1 MDFKMAWR
9 NIWRNPRRTLITVS
23 TIAFSCLLLVF
34 IMSFQFG
41 GYETMINTSV
51 KIHSGHLQLQA
62 KDFKEKRNIR
72 MVVEDPQ
79 ILGKMLDEISGVKS
93 YTYRSEGFSIISSDQ
108 RSFAGSVIGID
119 PEKEAEVSNLKSII
133 RQGSYLSSD
142 DFNQALVG
150 EHLANKLK
158 VGLGDEIVILG
169 QGRDGSI
176 AAGVVT
182 VQGIF
187 NSGLDEFDRSTVH
200 IRRADFEEIFTM
212 GGAVHKVVITVK
224 ALGEVSRIKEMI
236 AKATEN
242 MVWKRSLVVL
252 DWKELMPGL
261 SQSIQMDLAGAVI
274 FYLILILVVAFSIL
288 NTFLMAIFERT
299 KEFGVLMA
307 LGVTPGR
314 LTRLLLIESMSITII
329 GIAVGICV
337 GSLLSWF
344 FQVHGIDISGSS
356 ELLTEYGISGRVYT
370 RLSLLSALSGPGVML
385 IITFAAALYPA
396 LKVRS
401 LTPVKALSHG

>member
-1 MDFKMAWR
+1 
-9 NIWRNPRRTLITVS
+9 
-23 TIAFSCLLLVF
+23 
-34 IMSFQFG
+34 
-41 GYETMINTSV
+41 
-51 KIHSGHLQLQA
+51 
-62 KDFKEKRNIR
+62 
-72 MVVEDPQ
+72 MVVQDPQ
-79 ILGKMLDEISGVKS
+79 ILGEMLDKTPGVKS
-93 YTYRSEGFSIISSDQ
+93 YTYRSEGFSIFSSAD
-108 RSFAGSVIGID
+108 RSFAGAVIGID
-119 PEKEAEVSNLKSII
+119 PEKEAKVSNLKSII
-133 RQGSYLSSD
+133 RQGSYLSPD
-142 DFNQALVG
+142 DSNYALVG

-158 VGLGDEIVILG
+158 VGLDDEIVILG

-176 AAGVVT
+176 AAGVVK
-182 VQGIF
+182 VKGIF
-187 NSGLDEFDRSTVH
+187 NSGLDEFDRSTLH
-200 IRRADFEEIFTM
+200 ISLADFEEIFTM
-212 GGAVHKVVITVK
+212 RGAVHKVVITVK
-224 ALGEVSRIKEMI
+224 ALGDVSPLKMMI
-236 AKATEN
+236 QKGTEN
-242 MVWKRSLVVL
+242 LVRERPLVLL

-307 LGVTPGR
+307 LGITPGR

-329 GIAVGICV
+329 GIAAGICV

-396 LKVRS
+396 LKVRR
-401 LTPVKALSHG
+401 LTPVGALSHG